1 MTVREGVVVR
11 RVDAA
16 TTLPLRAAVLRA
28 GMDPSAAV
36 APGDDAPD
44 TWFFA
49 AMTPDGS
56 VLSTVNIRPAAPD
69 FAADGAGWWRLRGM
83 ATAPEARG
91 RGHARAVVT
100 AALDH
105 VDALGGGVWCN
116 ARLPAVGFYEKLG
129 FERIGEPWHDPN
141 LGPHVKMVRRPGVSG
156 AGGRADS
163 AP

>member
-1 MTVREGVVVR
+1 MTGVVVR

-16 TTLPLRAAVLRA
+16 TTLPLRAAVLRP
-28 GMDPSAAV
+28 GKDPSAAV
-36 APGDDAPD
+36 KPGDDAPD

-49 AMTPDGS
+49 ALAPDGT
-56 VLSTVNIRPAAPD
+56 VLSTVNIRPGGPEFD
-69 FAADGAGWWRLRGM
+69 ADGAGWWWLRGM

-91 RGHARAVVT
+91 RGYARAVVT

-116 ARLPAVGFYEKLG
+116 ARLPAVGFYEQLG
-129 FERIGEPWHDPN
+129 FERIGEEWTVP
-141 LGPHVKMVRRPGVSG
+141 LTGPHVKMVRRPVSG
-156 AGGRADS
+156 GGDRAGS